1 MGRENKSYQD
11 LQEIYKA
18 FEDQLAGIASASTP
32 SAGSSATATAR
43 MVALDQSYD
52 ALYQAQ
58 QKIVLAV
65 GSRYMY
71 SNEMYQ
77 LQQMDA
83 QKLVLE
89 KVVLFDSQAAVLQV
103 ETASCHKHL
112 KPTKNSTPQLL
123 DGTTADAHLPP
134 KSCQEAVKASKVF
147 LGLLEASQQLQP
159 KSLFKAVGL
168 EVVGRRAYSLQK
180 IGAGQLTLLPVTDS
194 ASQIHFKKP
203 GSKHGQAV
211 FEGQTVYIS
220 PCKAFKMATA
230 EAASSGSSAPFWWIP
245 GTEEPNLVWKEKQ
258 HGGLKI
264 QCLCNPKVIE
274 EHELLT
280 MPCPSDQAKS
290 STEAILQPK
299 AAPKSKASRP
309 TEPTVKAQ
317 PAKKKARK

>member
-1 MGRENKSYQD
+1 
-11 LQEIYKA
+11 
-18 FEDQLAGIASASTP
+18 
-32 SAGSSATATAR
+32 
-43 MVALDQSYD
+43 
-52 ALYQAQ
+52 
-58 QKIVLAV
+58 
-65 GSRYMY
+65 
-71 SNEMYQ
+71 
-77 LQQMDA
+77 MDA

-112 KPTKNSTPQLL
+112 KPTKNSPPELL

-180 IGAGQLTLLPVTDS
+180 IG
-194 ASQIHFKKP
+194 
-203 GSKHGQAV
+203 
-211 FEGQTVYIS
+211 
-220 PCKAFKMATA
+220 
-230 EAASSGSSAPFWWIP
+230 EAASSGSSVPFWWIP

-264 QCLCNPKVIE
+264 QRLCNPKVIE

-317 PAKKKARK
+317 PAKKKARKQSNLQQLVLQEKQS

>member
-32 SAGSSATATAR
+32 SAGSSATATAP

-89 KVVLFDSQAAVLQV
+89 KVVLFDSQAAALQV

-134 KSCQEAVKASKVF
+134 KSCQEAVKPSKVF

-180 IGAGQLTLLPVTDS
+180 IGAGQLTLLP
-194 ASQIHFKKP
+194 IR
-203 GSKHGQAV
+203 
-211 FEGQTVYIS
+211 
-220 PCKAFKMATA
+220 
-230 EAASSGSSAPFWWIP
+230 
-245 GTEEPNLVWKEKQ
+245 
-258 HGGLKI
+258 
-264 QCLCNPKVIE
+264 
-274 EHELLT
+274 
-280 MPCPSDQAKS
+280 QAKS
-290 STEAILQPK
+290 ISRSQ
-299 AAPKSKASRP
+299 AASMGRLSSKGRLCTSALPNLSRWRQRKLLAVAAVRRFGGSLALRSP
-309 TEPTVKAQ
+309 TWFGRRSSMAD
-317 PAKKKARK
+317 

>member
-32 SAGSSATATAR
+32 SPGSSATATAS

-65 GSRYMY
+65 GSRDMY
-71 SNEMYQ
+71 SNEMHQ

-112 KPTKNSTPQLL
+112 KPTKNSPPQLL

-134 KSCQEAVKASKVF
+134 KSCQEVF

-180 IGAGQLTLLPVTDS
+180 TGAGQLTLLPVTDS

-220 PCKAFKMATA
+220 LSRLSRWRQLKLLAVAAVCRFGGSLALRSPTWFGRRSSMA
-230 EAASSGSSAPFWWIP
+230 
-245 GTEEPNLVWKEKQ
+245 
-258 HGGLKI
+258 
-264 QCLCNPKVIE
+264 
-274 EHELLT
+274 
-280 MPCPSDQAKS
+280 D
-290 STEAILQPK
+290 
-299 AAPKSKASRP
+299 
-309 TEPTVKAQ
+309 
-317 PAKKKARK
+317 